1 MFLYMAL
8 SLSPWFCTIL
18 PRLQREG
25 EGDGH
30 RAAMTQAAP
39 AAGQHD

>member
-18 PRLQREG
+18 PRRQREG
-25 EGDGH
+25 EGH
-30 RAAMTQAAP
+30 RAAITPAAP